1 MAGGCSN
8 RASIVVSIAWQHR
21 DVLPTGMMLAPV
33 CSDRLLPGRAMHCIC
48 RAIHWDR
55 PGICCLGNPDRVVN
69 VRLEFMSRVADA
81 KRRSCHSD
89 ARCRACVIAG
99 RCRDLAA
106 YRLPLAVN
114 AQKQY
119 YSELVWMSLW
129 CLQHASTMSERGCG
143 WWGTIVCRLVV

>member
-1 MAGGCSN
+1 VGVDRGMYCLAAWGC
-8 RASIVVSIAWQHR
+8 APCDACAC
-21 DVLPTGMMLAPV
+21 VLRPAAA
-33 CSDRLLPGRAMHCIC
+33 GRAMHCIC

-129 CLQHASTMSERGCG
+129 CLQHASTMSERWYG